1 MHSYEYICYEYIYY
15 ARLKILA
22 DVVIVHIGH
31 FIKDTK
37 ILGSYMAVQ
46 YECQKRTV
54 GRF

>member
-1 MHSYEYICYEYIYY
+1 MHSYEYVYY
-15 ARLKILA
+15 ARLKILI

-31 FIKDTK
+31 FIEGAK

-46 YECQKRTV
+46 YECQKRSV